1 LSHWELLLPLP
12 SAQQLNWQLKERSVV
27 GLGHLLV
34 GALVLLQVQQQ
45 ASVQYP
51 LPHRHRRRLERLL
64 LGGGLSWGLVL
75 VQVQ

>member
-1 LSHWELLLPLP
+1 LPHWELLLPLP
-12 SAQQLNWQLKERSVV
+12 FSQQLNQLKERSVV

-34 GALVLLQVQQQ
+34 GAFVLVQVQQQ
-45 ASVQYP
+45 TSVQHP